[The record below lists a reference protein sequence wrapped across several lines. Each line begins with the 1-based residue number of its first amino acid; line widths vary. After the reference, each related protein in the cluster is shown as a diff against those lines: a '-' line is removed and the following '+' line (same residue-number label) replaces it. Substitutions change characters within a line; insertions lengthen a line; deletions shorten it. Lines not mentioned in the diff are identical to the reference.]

1 MLKYQITDGTLY
13 LEGLLSKDI
22 IDLSYHNF
30 DEIDWSLIKKI
41 NIAEIKNIDSFGV
54 VFLDLL
60 IEKIPS
66 ENKNEILEEVP
77 AKFEGII
84 KTFGS
89 LDLEDVKPI
98 APKTFFEEL
107 GGKIYAFKDEFIDSL
122 FLTADIFY
130 WSIAG
135 LFKPK
140 GQRKGAM
147 IQQGVLIGV
156 EAIPILSLLSLIIG
170 LILALQSAAQLRQFG
185 ANIFVADLISISMVR
200 EMGPMMT
207 AIIVAGRSGSAFASE
222 IATMKVTEEID
233 ALKMMSINPIK
244 YIVAPKFQ
252 AISFC
257 LPLLVVLS
265 IFVGIFGGLLI
276 AIFYLDLTPISYINE
291 AISILSFQDI
301 FVSLIKTITFAW
313 AIVIIGSYYG
323 FRVKGGAEGVGK
335 ATTYSV
341 VASIFTVIV
350 LDVIFSLIFLP
361 K

>member
-1 MLKYQITDGTLY
+1 MLEYYIHEKILY
-13 LEGLLSKDI
+13 LEGELLKKTIDSSYDNFTKTDLENFNKIDISKI
-22 IDLSYHNF
+22 
-30 DEIDWSLIKKI
+30 E
-41 NIAEIKNIDSFGV
+41 NIDSFGV
-54 VFLDLL
+54 AFLDLM
-60 IEKIPS
+60 IEKIS
-66 ENKNEILEEVP
+66 NNEKYEILQNVP
-77 AKFEGII
+77 PKFNDII
-84 KTFGS
+84 KTFSS
-89 LDLEDVKPI
+89 LDLEDVQPVLT
-98 APKTFFEEL
+98 KTLFEKLGEIFFD
-107 GGKIYAFKDEFIDSL
+107 FKNEFIESM

-130 WSIAG
+130 WSILG
-135 LFKPK
+135 LFNPK
-140 GQRKGAM
+140 GQRKGAV
-147 IQQGVLIGV
+147 IQQGILIGV

-222 IATMKVTEEID
+222 IATMKVSEEID

-257 LPLLVVLS
+257 LPLLVILS

-301 FVSLIKTITFAW
+301 FVSLIKSITFSW

-323 FRVKGGAEGVGK
+323 FQVKGGAEGVGK

>member
-1 MLKYQITDGTLY
+1 MLKYTIIDETLY
-13 LEGLLSKDI
+13 LEGSLSKKL
-22 IDLSYHNF
+22 IDSSYYNF
-30 DEIDWSLIKKI
+30 ENLNWALLKKI
-41 NIAEIKNIDSFGV
+41 NISKIEHIDSFGV
-54 VFLDLL
+54 AFLDLL
-60 IEKIPS
+60 IQKINPKEKYNLLEDVP
-66 ENKNEILEEVP
+66 EKFRDILQ
-77 AKFEGII
+77 
-84 KTFGS
+84 TFTS
-89 LDLEDVKPI
+89 LDLADVSP
-98 APKTFFEEL
+98 PQRKTFFEEL
-107 GGKIYAFKDEFIDSL
+107 GEKFYNFKDEFIHSM

-130 WSIAG
+130 WSIVG

-140 GQRKGAM
+140 GQRKGAV
-147 IQQGVLIGV
+147 IQQGILIGV

-170 LILALQSAAQLRQFG
+170 LILALQAAAQLRQFG

-222 IATMKVTEEID
+222 IATMQVTEEID
-233 ALKMMSINPIK
+233 ALKMMSINPIR

-252 AISFC
+252 AITFC
-257 LPLLVVLS
+257 LPLLVILA

-276 AIFYLDLTPISYINE
+276 AMFYLDLTPTSYINE

-301 FVSLIKTITFAW
+301 LVSLIKSITFSW
-313 AIVIIGSYYG
+313 AIVVIGSYYG

-341 VASIFTVIV
+341 VASIFSVIV